1 VIPVIENF
9 RISSNFFE
17 GKKKE
22 LENPWFQLLQFFE
35 LKKIKLRTK
44 VLYQIQVFDFFST
57 PPVKLSGYIPRLIT
71 NGGLFVICIMSS
83 LRMI

>member
-35 LKKIKLRTK
+35 FFTKKIEN
-44 VLYQIQVFDFFST
+44 QGS
-57 PPVKLSGYIPRLIT
+57 IP
-71 NGGLFVICIMSS
+71 NPGF
-83 LRMI
+83 